1 MKRLFIAVP
10 FKAEDETIAVLD
22 ALQRCFRREAI
33 NWVRPENLHLTLQ
46 FLGDTPDNL
55 VTEIAGFL
63 AQVSG
68 KYPKTT
74 GRIRGINYFT
84 HRGYPKVIYSEIKGV
99 PLLAEIANIIHSDM
113 HSLGFTPDHKEF
125 KSHLTF
131 GRIKVLNDLNN
142 FRRIISEFTE
152 KPDQSFEMSEI
163 ILYQSTLTP
172 KGPVYTAIEKF
183 NLR

>member
-10 FKAEDETIAVLD
+10 FKAENKTLEVLD
-22 ALQRCFRREAI
+22 ALKRVFRLESI

-55 VTEIAGFL
+55 IPEIVTFL
-63 AQVSG
+63 AQVAG
-68 KYPKTT
+68 KYTKTT
-74 GRIRGINYFT
+74 GRIKGINYFT

-113 HSLGFTPDHKEF
+113 HSLGFTPDYKEF

-131 GRIKVLNDLNN
+131 GRIKLLNDLNN
-142 FRRIISEFTE
+142 FRRIIGEFTE

-163 ILYQSTLTP
+163 ILYQSTLTT
-172 KGPVYTAIEKF
+172 KGPVYAPIEKF
-183 NLR
+183 ILR